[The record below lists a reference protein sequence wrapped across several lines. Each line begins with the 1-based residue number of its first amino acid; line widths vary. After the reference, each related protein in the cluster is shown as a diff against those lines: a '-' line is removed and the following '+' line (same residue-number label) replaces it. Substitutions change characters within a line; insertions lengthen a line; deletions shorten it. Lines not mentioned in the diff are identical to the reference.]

1 MTVSHCSTPQASV
14 PPKLDPVYEQAVAAV
29 KKAGAQP
36 ADPLTVPLTEARAKQ
51 QRYFAFLAADA
62 PEVASVRDYT
72 LKTDFGP
79 FIVRLYTPS
88 ERGVR
93 DTSSAQHSLSP
104 VVVFTRGAGWWAG
117 NLDSHDRTMRLLA
130 NKTGMAVCGVD
141 YHCAPEA
148 RFPTQ
153 LNELL
158 KAIQWLR
165 SDGNVVGVDG
175 RRMVLMGESAGATL
189 SALAAI
195 RLKGEQV
202 SGLVLFYGNLA
213 GPSEKSRE
221 YSRWVW
227 SNFLGTSE
235 IPADHAAV
243 PTQSDVSGL
252 PPTWLGVGDCDPL
265 VGDSEAFAE
274 RLKAAG
280 IPHTLKIYPGVPHA
294 FVMMSRLYAGAD
306 AALDDAAR
314 AAHEFIGRVET

>member
-1 MTVSHCSTPQASV
+1 MAA
-14 PPKLDPVYEQAVAAV
+14 KLDPLYEEAVGAV
-29 KKAGAQP
+29 RKAGAEP
-36 ADPLTVPLTEARAKQ
+36 ADPLKMPLAEARAIQ
-51 QRYFAFLAADA
+51 QRYFAFLAKDA
-62 PEVASVRDYT
+62 PEVSSVREHT

-79 FIVRLYTPS
+79 FNVRLYYPK
-88 ERGVR
+88 RGVGDAPCATTTR
-93 DTSSAQHSLSP
+93 LP
-104 VVVFTRGAGWWAG
+104 VLVFTRGAGWWAG

-130 NKTGMAVCGVD
+130 NKSGMAVCGVD

-158 KAIQWLR
+158 AAIEWLR
-165 SDGNVVGVDG
+165 RDSDALGLDG
-175 RRMVLMGESAGATL
+175 QRIVLIGESAGATL

-195 RLKGEQV
+195 RLKARQV

-213 GPSEKSRE
+213 GPSNESRE

-227 SNFLGTSE
+227 SNFLGTAKL
-235 IPADHAAV
+235 PGNPAAV
-243 PTQSDVSGL
+243 PSQADLSGL
-252 PPTWLGVGDCDPL
+252 PPAWLGVGDCDPL
-265 VGDSEAFAE
+265 IMDSQLFAD

-280 IPHTLKIYPGVPHA
+280 ISHHLKIYPGVPHA

-314 AAHEFIGRVET
+314 AAREFIRRIET